1 MASTAPHSTHTVTN
15 QAPPRVD
22 LDEYDANL
30 PLAEA
35 VRAFGGGWRE
45 PELHE
50 IGRLVGS
57 ARFQHWTELAH
68 TVTPEL
74 RTHDR
79 WGNRVDEVEFH
90 PAYHEVMG
98 AAVRHGAH
106 TSGWADPKP
115 GAAVARAATFMLFAQ
130 IEPGHACPI
139 SMSHAVVP
147 VLQRD
152 PEVGRDWLPGLLS
165 RSYDPAPTA
174 PAGKAGLI
182 FGMGMTEKQGG
193 SDVRANTTHAVPV
206 PSDPDGRTYLL
217 TGHKWFFS
225 APQSDAFLV
234 LAQAEAGLTCF
245 LVQRVLPDGTR
256 NSSRIQ
262 RLKNKLGNKSNASSE
277 VEFDA
282 TWAQRVG
289 APGRGVPTIIE
300 MVNHTRLDCVLGS
313 TAGMRQS
320 VSEAIWHAR
329 HRSAFGAR
337 LVDQPAMT
345 AVLADLA
352 LEAEAATWTAMR
364 LAHAYEAGGG
374 AAGGGAVGGGAAGGG
389 AVGGGAA
396 GGGAVGGGAVGG
408 GAVGGGAVG
417 GGAVGGGEGGEL
429 FRRLATAVAKY
440 WICKRGPH
448 HAYEALECL
457 GGNGYTEDWP
467 LARRYREQPVM
478 AVWEGSGNVIALDV
492 LRGIARTPQS
502 LDAFWAELDSTRGAD
517 PILDAHIL
525 RVRREL
531 AADLGDP
538 VAAQSRARATVEG
551 MALALQASLMLRHA
565 PSTAAEAFVRAR
577 LGEDRGNQYGILP
590 RGTDAAAIVAR
601 HGEVR

>member
-1 MASTAPHSTHTVTN
+1 MTVTQHRTGLRPGAPAPHPTHEVTN
-15 QAPPRVD
+15 QSPPRKD
-22 LDEYDANL
+22 LDEYGTNL

-35 VRAFGGGWRE
+35 VRTFGAAWHE

-50 IGRLVGS
+50 IGTLVGAEHFQTS
-57 ARFQHWTELAH
+57 AELAH
-68 TVTPEL
+68 DSPPVL

-79 WGNRVDEVEFH
+79 YGNRVDEIEFH
-90 PAYHEVMG
+90 PAYHEIIGG
-98 AAVRHGAH
+98 AVYYGTH
-106 TSGWADPKP
+106 TAGWADPKP
-115 GAAVARAATFMLFAQ
+115 GAAVARAASFMLFAQ
-130 IEPGHACPI
+130 IEPGHACPM

-165 RSYDPAPTA
+165 RAYDPRLIAP
-174 PAGKAGLI
+174 GEKSGLT

-193 SDVRANTTHAVPV
+193 SDVRANTTRAVPLA
-206 PSDPDGRTYLL
+206 SDPEGRAHLL

-245 LVQRVLPDGTR
+245 LVPRVLADGTR
-256 NSSRIQ
+256 NTVRIQ

-277 VEFDA
+277 VEFDG
-282 TWAQRVG
+282 TWAVRVG
-289 APGRGVPTIIE
+289 EPGRGVPTIIE
-300 MVNHTRLDCVLGS
+300 MVNHTRLDCVLGT

-337 LVDQPAMT
+337 LADQPAMT

-352 LEAEAATWTAMR
+352 LETEAATWTSLR
-364 LAHAYEAGGG
+364 LAHAYESDS
-374 AAGGGAVGGGAAGGG
+374 
-389 AVGGGAA
+389 
-396 GGGAVGGGAVGG
+396 
-408 GAVGGGAVG
+408 
-417 GGAVGGGEGGEL
+417 GESEEM
-429 FRRLATAVAKY
+429 FRRLATAVSKY

-492 LRGIARTPQS
+492 LRGIGRTPQS
-502 LDAFWAELDSTRGAD
+502 LDAFWTELETTAGASSV
-517 PILDAHIL
+517 LDAHVR

-531 AADLGDP
+531 AEDLRDP
-538 VAAQSRARATVEG
+538 LAAQTRARASVEG

-565 PSTAAEAFVRAR
+565 PAASAEAFVAAR
-577 LGEDRGNQYGILP
+577 LGEGRGHQYGILP
-590 RGTDAAAIVAR
+590 RGTDAAAIVDR
-601 HGEVR
+601 HFGAEG